1 MKPESN
7 FMKPERVAVV
17 AAALSGAVTHLY
29 GLVNVLHNYDDIAQ
43 QPKGYGTGVTSG
55 RWLLSLLGDFAER
68 MGGGYNLPTVN
79 GFLFLLLIACSAGFL
94 VSVLGIQNRKSAAL
108 MGGLFAVFP
117 TAFSTLVFRYTA
129 VYYGIGILLSV
140 LAAWVLHRYKFGV
153 PLSALC
159 VAFSLG
165 IYQAYVPIT
174 IGIAVLLLIR
184 QALEEDVRLRELV
197 RRGLRDCAAFLLGF
211 LLYLVFLKIT
221 LELYGTELSNYQG
234 VDQMGNLSLMEIPK
248 LAWKAAYSVYMLPFK
263 NYCGISAAGVIKL
276 AYLVIGCVSLLPL
289 GFLLFR
295 KARLG
300 TFLFVAMLCAVFPV
314 AVNFIVI
321 MCPNGWI
328 YTLMVYAFVLIPCV
342 PILLL
347 ECLPQ
352 KGKFRTILERG
363 VCFVTAV
370 LICGY
375 AYQTNIQYM
384 TLYYANRQTENYLNS
399 MVVQV
404 RMTED
409 FTTELKW
416 AMIGEIEDPLLGCY
430 WEYELAYGGIEYT
443 DSLLRRYSWKDWI
456 HNYYG
461 YEIPLAS
468 EGQIAELRA
477 SDEVKHM
484 PCWPNQGSIKVIGD
498 TIVIKCQD

>member
-1 MKPESN
+1 M
-7 FMKPERVAVV
+7 

-55 RWLLSLLGDFAER
+55 RWLLSLMGDFAER
-68 MGGGYNLPTVN
+68 IGGGYNLPTVN
-79 GFLFLLLIACSAGFL
+79 GLLFLLLIACSAGFL
-94 VSVLGIQNRKSAAL
+94 ISALGIRNRKSAAL
-108 MGGLFAVFP
+108 VGGLFAVFP
-117 TAFSTLVFRYTA
+117 AAFSTLVFRYTA

-140 LAAWVLHRYKFGV
+140 LAAWVLPRYKFGM

-165 IYQAYVPIT
+165 IYQAYVPVA

-184 QALEEDVRLRELV
+184 QALEEDVQLRELT
-197 RRGLRDCAAFLLGF
+197 RRGLRYCAALLFGF
-211 LLYLVFLKIT
+211 LLYLIFLRLSLK
-221 LELYGTELSNYQG
+221 LYGTELSNYQG
-234 VDQMGNLSLMEIPK
+234 VDQMGKLSLRELPG
-248 LAWKAAYSVYMLPFK
+248 LAWKAAYSVYMLPFQ
-263 NYCGISAAGVIKL
+263 NYCGISSSGVIRL
-276 AYLVIGCVSLLPL
+276 AYFVIGCVSLLLL
-289 GFLLFR
+289 GVLLFR

-300 TFLFVAMLCAVFPV
+300 TFLAVAMLCAVFPV

-321 MCPNGWI
+321 MCPDGWI

-352 KGKFRTILERG
+352 KDKFRSILERG
-363 VCFVTAV
+363 ICFVTAV
-370 LICGY
+370 LICAY

-384 TLYYANRQTENYLNS
+384 TLYYANRQVENYLSS
-399 MVVQV
+399 MVAQV
-404 RMTED
+404 RMTEA

-430 WEYELAYGGIEYT
+430 WEYELDYGGIEYT
-443 DSLLRRYSWKDWI
+443 DSLLRRYSWSDWI

-461 YEIPLAS
+461 YEIPVAD
-468 EGQIAELRA
+468 EDQVAELRA
-477 SDEVKHM
+477 TAEVKRM

-498 TIVIKCQD
+498 TVVIKCQELAGES